1 MYTTHNKGG
10 HPMKYIGLDV
20 HSDHINCVVIDEQGN
35 MIHHDC
41 FNTSLKNLINLSE
54 KLKHP
59 LSLVFEEGELAD
71 WLYQGVYHHFEK
83 ITIADP
89 IENRLIYGGDQK
101 NDPIDPL
108 KLATLLR
115 GGFIHPVHHTLDHHR
130 SQFKQMVFA
139 YHDMAH
145 QVTRIKNKLK
155 AYYRKQG
162 IIIKSDA
169 PYNLKNRSHFLEQCR
184 HPEII
189 QKYYQFLDQFQ
200 HEKDRFEQILKKESH
215 QYPIIRRFLKIPGVG
230 IVTATTFFTIIDDP
244 HRFDRKQQLWS
255 YAHLG
260 KAVHQSGN
268 FEVTKHQRK
277 GNRLLKYV
285 IKIAA
290 GDAVRQ
296 KTNEFTKAYIRMV
309 NIQHKEPK
317 MAYRIIARK
326 LATTMWTMWKNNQ
339 PYIPRNNDKIPED
352 IAYDLS

>member
-1 MYTTHNKGG
+1 
-10 HPMKYIGLDV
+10 MKYIGLDV
-20 HSDHINCVVIDEQGN
+20 HSDNIFCAVIDEQGN
-35 MIHHDC
+35 LIHHDS
-41 FNTSLKNLINLSE
+41 FPTSLENLIKLSE

-59 LSLVFEEGELAD
+59 LSLVYEEGELAD
-71 WLYQGVYHHFEK
+71 WLYQGLYHHFEK

-101 NDPIDPL
+101 SDPIDPL

-130 SQFKQMVFA
+130 SQFKQLVFA
-139 YHDMAH
+139 YHDMAK

-162 IIIKSDA
+162 IIIKTDSV
-169 PYNLKNRSHFLEQCR
+169 YNPDKRPDFIKKSP

-189 QKYYQFLDQFQ
+189 QKYYHFLDLFQ
-200 HEKDRFEQILKKESH
+200 QEKDRFEKILKKESRK
-215 QYPIIRRFLKIPGVG
+215 YPIIKRFMKIPGVG
-230 IVTATTFFTIIDDP
+230 IVTATTFFTIVDNP
-244 HRFDRKQQLWS
+244 HRFSKKQQLWS

-260 KAVHQSGN
+260 KATHQSGN
-268 FEVTKHQRK
+268 YEITKHQRK

-296 KTNEFTKAYIRMV
+296 KTNQFTRAYIRMV
-309 NIQHKEPK
+309 DIQHKEPK
-317 MAYRIIARK
+317 LAYRILARK
-326 LATTMWTMWKNNQ
+326 MATIMWTMWKDNL
-339 PYIPRNNDKIPED
+339 PYRECTGDITSTSITDKNSIKKETL
-352 IAYDLS
+352 YDLS